1 MEYTNNSPA
10 SLQELIQRSFD
21 ASIIFQAQKMVEQG
35 RVSLSFVKGTFET
48 YFIVSG
54 IIAENNTNYE
64 SKISFKRTE
73 NPDGKL
79 TTQCT
84 CKLWNFEKAC
94 HHTAS
99 LMIKF
104 SQLQEK
110 HEHQPGMGGAGISM
124 SLLSQEGVHVARY
137 GTLVKAAPA
146 LTGARMNS
154 TFSSLQYT
162 LSNRKTVNFPAPTKW
177 RGKLHVDLVP
187 AETLEEY
194 RETLYIEEKYTYR
207 FSLKDGENEIK
218 EVSVFDVL
226 YLFNWKTGEALDLPN
241 DLRELISKLKLTDV
255 IGDIQDYIRIFLP
268 LRDKG
273 LVELLVDGESW
284 ETFPVE
290 DMDYRFSI
298 NPSPRKSFLN
308 LELELFTADQKLVPM
323 PSPFLLFVSEQGWG
337 GSFRTKNDALQFFK
351 TIIEDFDR
359 ETQFHKKF
367 LHSASKKAIMAEWI
381 SLIFKADEIPFYDPA
396 FKKIFILKTK
406 IFKKVFLAFLDSFNE
421 IGFKTSFYF
430 KNERKIVFQIP
441 KNNLLEGIAQFYQ
454 LLSPLGI
461 GIFYDQVQIRTW
473 KSSIRFERN
482 KDKLDWFQL
491 DLVVNDD
498 DLNVIKNAEITDN
511 FILSDKGLV
520 LLSDQQ
526 KDLLRFMKRY
536 TKFEGAPKDESAKG
550 VTKFGLFLQRSRIF
564 ELFELKRLGIEGA
577 LTEEEEKFCH
587 DIMTME
593 NMPQYD
599 VDPRYLEF
607 ARPYQLGGYNW
618 LRFLYEHKFG
628 ACLADDMGLGKTL
641 QTIML
646 LQTLKPKLK
655 KVLIICPVSILYNW
669 KNELEKF
676 SDLTYSIYYGDERE
690 YKTDAQV
697 ILTSYGLMK
706 KESFSTLGEE
716 EFDIL
721 IFDEVQHLK
730 NIRSLGANAARQ
742 LKAKFRICLTG
753 TPVENDLSEF
763 YNIMDLCV
771 PGVWG
776 DLGLVRST
784 SKNKNR
790 LLARKTVKPFILR
803 RTKDQVLK
811 ELPEKIENHVFLEF
825 NPEEKETYQ
834 AKLNA
839 VRANMLNTGTKRYGE
854 VLKSLLEMRQLC
866 LWQKQPSFQST
877 KIDFL
882 MDTLESLTTEGH
894 KTLVFSQFTTYL
906 DLIQEKIKVAGW
918 KMARID
924 GSQSI
929 KKRGE
934 QVEYFQN
941 GDAQIFLISLKA
953 GGFGLNLTAASYIFL
968 MDPWWNP
975 AVESQAIDRAH
986 RIGQANKLTV
996 YRPIIKDSVEE
1007 KVLILQQSKRELFRD
1022 LMAEDDD
1029 DYFSGKLNME
1039 DFQHLLS

>member
-1 MEYTNNSPA
+1 MDRMEYTNKIPS
-10 SLQELIQRSFD
+10 SVSELLQESFD
-21 ASIIFQAQKMVEQG
+21 PAIVFQAQKLVEQG
-35 RVSLSFVKGTFET
+35 RVSLSFVKGTYQT

-64 SKISFKRTE
+64 SKVSFKRAE
-73 NPDGKL
+73 DSVRL

-84 CKLWNFEKAC
+84 CKLWNPEKSC

-99 LMIKF
+99 LVIKF
-104 SQLQEK
+104 DDLQDKQE
-110 HEHQPGMGGAGISM
+110 QIGQNGVPL
-124 SLLSQEGVHVARY
+124 SLLGQEGVHVQRY
-137 GTLVKAAPA
+137 GTLVKAAPN
-146 LTGARMNS
+146 LTGAKMNS

-162 LSNRKTVNFPAPTKW
+162 LSNRKVTNFPAPSRW
-177 RGKLHVDLVP
+177 RGKLRIDLIP
-187 AETLEEY
+187 AAT
-194 RETLYIEEKYTYR
+194 IEEFKDVIYVEEKFTYK
-207 FSLKDGENEIK
+207 FSLLDGDQDVQ
-218 EVSVFDVL
+218 EVSIFDIL
-226 YLFNWKTGEALDLPN
+226 YLFNWRTGEALDLPTEV
-241 DLRELISKLKLTDV
+241 RELVSKLKLTDV
-255 IGDIQDYIRIFLP
+255 IGDIQDYIRYFLP
-268 LRDKG
+268 LLERG
-273 LVELLVDGESW
+273 NVELLIEGTPWSE
-284 ETFPVE
+284 FPVE
-290 DMDYRFSI
+290 DMEYRFSI

-323 PSPFLLFVSEQGWG
+323 PSPFLLFVSEQGWA
-337 GSFRTKNDALQFFK
+337 GSFRTKNDALLFFK
-351 TIIEDFDR
+351 TLIEDFDR
-359 ETQFHKKF
+359 ETFFHKKY
-367 LHSASKKAIMAEWI
+367 LHSATKKHIMSEWI
-381 SLIFKADEIPFYDPA
+381 ALLFKDAEIPFFDPT
-396 FKKIFILKTK
+396 FKKVFMLKTSR
-406 IFKKVFLAFLDSFNE
+406 FKKVFLAFLDSFGE
-421 IGFKTSFYF
+421 IGFKTSFYI
-430 KNERKIVFQIP
+430 KDDRKIIFQIP
-441 KNNLLEGIAQFYQ
+441 KNNLLDGVANFYQ
-454 LLSPLGI
+454 ELLPLKI
-461 GIFYDQVQIRTW
+461 PIFYDQVQIRTW

-482 KDKLDWFQL
+482 KEKLDWFQL
-491 DLVVNDD
+491 DLIVSDE
-498 DLNVIKNAEITDN
+498 DLEVIKNAEVTDN
-511 FILSDKGLV
+511 FLLNNKGLI
-520 LLSDQQ
+520 LLSDEQ
-526 KDLLRFMKRY
+526 KELLRFMKRY
-536 TKFEGAPKDESAKG
+536 TKFEGEKKEMGPKGLS
-550 VTKFGLFLQRSRIF
+550 KFGLFLQRSRIF

-577 LTEEEEKFCH
+577 LTEEEEAFCH
-587 DIMTME
+587 KIMTME
-593 NMPQYD
+593 DMPQYD
-599 VDPRYLEF
+599 VDPRYTDL

-646 LQTLKPKLK
+646 LQTLRHKLK

-676 SDLTYSIYYGDERE
+676 SDLTFSIYYGDDRDF
-690 YKTDAQV
+690 KTDAQV

-776 DLGLVRST
+776 DLGIVRST

-790 LLARKTVKPFILR
+790 LLARRTVKPFILR

-811 ELPEKIENHVFLEF
+811 ELPEKIENHVFLDF
-825 NPEEKETYQ
+825 STEERETYQ
-834 AKLNA
+834 NKLNA
-839 VRANMLNTGTKRYGE
+839 IRSSIIAPGARRYGE

-866 LWQKQPSFQST
+866 LWQKQPSLQST

-882 MDTLESLTTEGH
+882 MENLEQLVGEGH

-906 DLIQEKIKVAGW
+906 DMIENKLKVAGW
-918 KMARID
+918 KYARID
-924 GSQSI
+924 GSQTI

-934 QVEYFQN
+934 MVDYFQN
-941 GDAQIFLISLKA
+941 GEAQIFLISLKA

-975 AVESQAIDRAH
+975 AVERQAIDRAH
-986 RIGQANKLTV
+986 RIGQENKLTV

-1007 KVLILQQSKRELFRD
+1007 KVLVLQQSKRELFRD

-1029 DYFSGKLNME
+1029 EYFSGKLNME

>member
-1 MEYTNNSPA
+1 MEYTNNLSPTQ
-10 SLQELIQRSFD
+10 SLLQKNFD
-21 ASIIFQAQKMVEQG
+21 SPIIFLGQKMVEQG
-35 RVSLSFVKGTFET
+35 RVSLSFMKGTFET

-54 IIAENNTNYE
+54 IISENNTGYE
-64 SKISFKRTE
+64 AKISFKRI
-73 NPDGKL
+73 DGVEKL
-79 TTQCT
+79 STQCT
-84 CKLWNFEKAC
+84 CKLWNLEKHC

-99 LMIKF
+99 LLIKF
-104 SQLQEK
+104 GDLEQK
-110 HEHQPGMGGAGISM
+110 HQTSTTPGQSIGL
-124 SLLSQEGVHVARY
+124 SLLSQEGVHVQRY
-137 GTLVKAAPA
+137 GTLLKTAPA
-146 LTGARMNS
+146 IPGAKMNS

-162 LSNRKTVNFPAPTKW
+162 LTNRKVVNFPAPSKW
-177 RGKLHVDLVP
+177 KGKLLVNIIKASELQEYKDVLYVD
-187 AETLEEY
+187 
-194 RETLYIEEKYTYR
+194 EKYTYQ
-207 FSLKDGENEIK
+207 FSLQDGDHVIQEI
-218 EVSVFDVL
+218 SIFDVL
-226 YLFNWKTGEALDLPN
+226 YLFNWKTGEAFDLPSEV
-241 DLRELISKLKLTDV
+241 RELVSKLKLTDI
-255 IGDIQDYIRIFLP
+255 IGDIQDLIRIFLP
-268 LRDKG
+268 LKKKG
-273 LVELLVDGESW
+273 VSDLLIEGESW
-284 ETFPVE
+284 DNFPVE
-290 DMDYRFSI
+290 DMEYRFSI
-298 NPSPRKSFLN
+298 NPSSRKSFLN

-323 PSPFLLFVSEQGWG
+323 PPPFLLFVSEQGWAS
-337 GSFRTKNDALQFFK
+337 SFRSKNDALLFFK
-351 TIIEDFDR
+351 TLIEDFDR
-359 ETQFHKKF
+359 ETFFHKKY
-367 LHSASKKAIMAEWI
+367 LHSASKKVIMSDWI
-381 SLIFKADEIPFYDPA
+381 SLIMGDEELPFFDP
-396 FKKIFILKTK
+396 T
-406 IFKKVFLAFLDSFNE
+406 FKKVFMLSTKTFRKVFLSFLDSFNE
-421 IGFKTSFYF
+421 LGFKTSFYF
-430 KNERKIVFQIP
+430 KEDRKIVFQIP
-441 KNNLLEGIAQFYQ
+441 KNNLLEGIATFYQ
-454 LLSPLGI
+454 QLSPLKI
-461 GIFYDQVQIRTW
+461 PIFYDQQQIRTW
-473 KSSIRFERN
+473 KSTIRFERN
-482 KDKLDWFQL
+482 KEKLDWFQL
-491 DLVVNDD
+491 DLVVSDD
-498 DLNVIKNAEITDN
+498 DLDVIKNAEITDN
-511 FILSDKGLV
+511 FLLSSKGLV
-520 LLSDQQ
+520 LLSDEQ

-536 TKFEGAPKDESAKG
+536 TKFEGEKKEQGKG
-550 VTKFGLFLQRSRIF
+550 LSRFGLFLQRSRIF

-577 LTEEEEKFCH
+577 LTREEEEFCEN
-587 DIMTME
+587 IMTME

-599 VDPRYLEF
+599 VDARYKDI

-646 LQTLKPKLK
+646 LQTLKDRVK
-655 KVLIICPVSILYNW
+655 KILIICPVSILYNW

-690 YKTDAQV
+690 FKTDATV

-706 KESFSTLGEE
+706 KESFSTLQEDD
-716 EFDIL
+716 FDIL

-776 DLGLVRST
+776 DLGMIKSS

-790 LLARKTVKPFILR
+790 LLARRTVKPFILR

-811 ELPEKIENHVFLEF
+811 ELPEKIENHVFLDFSPGEREVY
-825 NPEEKETYQ
+825 NN
-834 AKLNA
+834 KLNA
-839 VRANMLNTGTKRYGE
+839 VRANIITPGAKRYGE

-866 LWQKQPSFQST
+866 LWQKQPQFEST

-882 MDTLESLTTEGH
+882 MENLEQLVTEGH

-906 DLIQEKIKVAGW
+906 DMIENKIKVAGW

-924 GSQSI
+924 GSQTI

-934 QVEYFQN
+934 MVELFQN

-975 AVESQAIDRAH
+975 AVERQAIDRAH
-986 RIGQANKLTV
+986 RIGQENKLTV
-996 YRPIIKDSVEE
+996 YRPIIKESVEE

-1029 DYFSGKLNME
+1029 EYFSGKLNMD

>member
-1 MEYTNNSPA
+1 MEYTNNASPVQLL
-10 SLQELIQRSFD
+10 LQESFD
-21 ASIIFQAQKMVEQG
+21 SPIIFQARKMVEQG
-35 RVSLSFVKGTFET
+35 RVSLSFMKGTYET

-54 IIAENNTNYE
+54 ITAENNTNYE
-64 SKISFKRTE
+64 SKISFKRTDE
-73 NPDGKL
+73 NPNGKL
-79 TTQCT
+79 VTTCT
-84 CKLWNFEKAC
+84 CKLWNPEKSC
-94 HHTAS
+94 HHAAA
-99 LMIKF
+99 LLIKF
-104 SQLQEK
+104 SDISEK
-110 HEHQPGMGGAGISM
+110 HEPGATDRINL
-124 SLLSQEGVHVARY
+124 SLMAQEGVHVERY
-137 GTLVKAAPA
+137 GTLIKAAPA
-146 LTGARMNS
+146 LTGARTNS

-162 LSNRKTVNFPAPTKW
+162 LLNRKVVNFPPPSKW
-177 RGKLHVDLVP
+177 KGKLLINLIP
-187 AETLEEY
+187 ATTLEEY
-194 RETLYIEEKYTYR
+194 KEALYVEDKYTYQ
-207 FSLKDGENEIK
+207 FSLQTDEDTVK
-218 EVSVFDVL
+218 EVSIFDVL
-226 YLFNWKTGEALDLPN
+226 YLFNWKNGEALDLPN
-241 DLRELISKLKLTDV
+241 DVRELVSKLKLTDV
-255 IGDIQDYIRIFLP
+255 IGDIQDYLRLFLP
-268 LRDKG
+268 LREKG
-273 LVELLVDGESW
+273 LAEVSIEGEAW

-308 LELELFTADQKLVPM
+308 LELELFTQDQKLVPM
-323 PSPFLLFVSEQGWG
+323 PSPFLLFVSEQGWA
-337 GSFRTKNDALQFFK
+337 GSFRTKNDALLFFK
-351 TIIEDFDR
+351 TLIEDFDR
-359 ETQFHKKF
+359 ETHFYKKYI
-367 LHSASKKAIMAEWI
+367 HSASKKNIMTEWI
-381 SLIFKADEIPFYDPA
+381 NLLMKDGELPFFDPT
-396 FKKIFILKTK
+396 FKKVFMLNIQT
-406 IFKKVFLAFLDSFNE
+406 FKKVFLAFLDSFGE

-430 KNERKIVFQIP
+430 KDQRKVIFQIP
-441 KNNLLEGIAQFYQ
+441 KNNLLEGVANFYQ
-454 LLSPLGI
+454 QLTPLNI
-461 GIFYDQVQIRTW
+461 PIFYDQQQIRTW
-473 KSSIRFERN
+473 KSTIRFERN
-482 KDKLDWFQL
+482 KEKLDWFQL
-491 DLVVNDD
+491 DLVVSDD
-498 DLNVIKNAEITDN
+498 DLEVIKNAEISDN
-511 FILSDKGLV
+511 FLLSNKGLV
-520 LLSDQQ
+520 LLSDEQ

-536 TKFEGAPKDESAKG
+536 TKFEGEKKETTKG
-550 VTKFGLFLQRSRIF
+550 TSRFGLFLQRSRIF

-577 LTEEEEKFCH
+577 LTEEEEKFCEN
-587 DIMTME
+587 IMSMKD
-593 NMPQYD
+593 MPQYD
-599 VDPRYLEF
+599 IDPRYADI

-646 LQTLKPKLK
+646 LQTLKDKVK
-655 KVLIICPVSILYNW
+655 KILIICPVSILYNW

-690 YKTDAQV
+690 FKTDAKV

-706 KESFSTLGEE
+706 KESFSTFAEE

-776 DLGLVRST
+776 DLGIVRST
-784 SKNKNR
+784 SKSKNR
-790 LLARKTVKPFILR
+790 LLARRTVKPFILR

-811 ELPEKIENHVFLEF
+811 ELPEKIENHVFLDF
-825 NPEEKETYQ
+825 DPEEKEFYQ
-834 AKLNA
+834 QKLNA
-839 VRANMLNTGTKRYGE
+839 VRANIIAPGAKRYGE

-866 LWQKQPSFQST
+866 LWQKQPAFHST

-882 MDTLESLTTEGH
+882 MENLEQLVTEGH

-906 DLIQEKIKVAGW
+906 DMIENKIKVAGW
-918 KMARID
+918 KHARID
-924 GSQSI
+924 GSQTI

-934 QVEYFQN
+934 MVEYFQN
-941 GDAQIFLISLKA
+941 GEAQVFLISLKA

-975 AVESQAIDRAH
+975 AVERQAIDRAH
-986 RIGQANKLTV
+986 RIGQENKLTV

-1007 KVLILQQSKRELFRD
+1007 KVLVLQQSKRELFRD

-1029 DYFSGKLNME
+1029 NYFSGKLNMD

>member
-1 MEYTNNSPA
+1 MEYTNNSPIQDL
-10 SLQELIQRSFD
+10 LQKSFE
-21 ASIIFQAQKMVEQG
+21 SSVVFLAQKMVEQG
-35 RVSLSFVKGTFET
+35 RVSLSFMKGSFET

-64 SKISFKRTE
+64 SKISFKRIE
-73 NPDGKL
+73 GVERL

-84 CKLWNFEKAC
+84 CKLWNAEKPC

-99 LMIKF
+99 LLIKF
-104 SQLQEK
+104 LDMQDKQAATPG
-110 HEHQPGMGGAGISM
+110 QPISL
-124 SLLSQEGVHVARY
+124 SLMSQEGVHVDRY
-137 GTLVKAAPA
+137 GTLLKAAPA
-146 LTGARMNS
+146 IPGAKMNS

-162 LSNRKTVNFPAPTKW
+162 LTNRKVVNFPAPSKW
-177 RGKLHVDLVP
+177 KGKLLVNIIR
-187 AETLEEY
+187 ASAFEEY
-194 RETLYIEEKYTYR
+194 KDVLYIDEKFTYQ
-207 FSLKDGENEIK
+207 FSIQDEDQVTK
-218 EVSVFDVL
+218 EVSMFDVL
-226 YLFNWKTGEALDLPN
+226 YLFNWKTGEAFDLPN
-241 DLRELISKLKLTDV
+241 EVRELVSKLKLIDV
-255 IGDIQDYIRIFLP
+255 IGDIQDFIRLFLP
-268 LRDKG
+268 LREKG
-273 LVELLVDGESW
+273 TGDVMIEGESW
-284 ETFPVE
+284 DSFPVE
-290 DMDYRFSI
+290 DMEYRFSI

-308 LELELFTADQKLVPM
+308 LELELYTQDQKLVPM
-323 PSPFLLFVSEQGWG
+323 PSPFLLFVSEQGWAS
-337 GSFRTKNDALQFFK
+337 SFRTKNDAILFFK
-351 TIIEDFDR
+351 TLIEDFER
-359 ETQFHKKF
+359 ETFFHKKY
-367 LHSASKKAIMAEWI
+367 LHSASRKALMSEWI
-381 SLIFKADEIPFYDPA
+381 TLVMKDEELPFFDPT
-396 FKKIFILKTK
+396 FRKIFMLSTKT
-406 IFKKVFLAFLDSFNE
+406 FRKVFLAFLDSFNE

-430 KNERKIVFQIP
+430 KDDRKIVFQIP
-441 KNNLLEGIAQFYQ
+441 KNNLLEGIANFYQ
-454 LLSPLGI
+454 QMTPLKI
-461 GIFYDQVQIRTW
+461 PIFYDQQQIRTW

-482 KDKLDWFQL
+482 KDRLDWFQL
-491 DLVVNDD
+491 DLVVTDE
-498 DLNVIKNAEITDN
+498 DLDVIKNAEITDN
-511 FILSDKGLV
+511 FLLSSKGLV
-520 LLSDQQ
+520 LLSDEQ

-536 TKFEGAPKDESAKG
+536 TKFEGEKKG
-550 VTKFGLFLQRSRIF
+550 EQTKGLSRFGLFLQRSRIF

-577 LTEEEEKFCH
+577 LTEEEEKFCEK
-587 DIMTME
+587 IMTMQD
-593 NMPQYD
+593 MPQYD
-599 VDPRYLEF
+599 VHPRFKEI

-646 LQTLKPKLK
+646 LQTLKDKLK

-690 YKTDAQV
+690 FKTDAQV

-776 DLGLVRST
+776 DLGVVKST
-784 SKNKNR
+784 SKNKSR
-790 LLARKTVKPFILR
+790 LLARRTVKPFILR

-811 ELPEKIENHVFLEF
+811 ELPEKIENHVFLDF
-825 NPEEKETYQ
+825 SPEEREFYQ
-834 AKLNA
+834 QKLNA
-839 VRANMLNTGTKRYGE
+839 VRANMIAPGAKRYGE

-866 LWQKQPSFQST
+866 LWQKQPQLQST
-877 KIDFL
+877 KVDFL
-882 MDTLESLTTEGH
+882 MENLEQLVTEGH

-906 DLIQEKIKVAGW
+906 DMIENKIKVNGW

-924 GSQSI
+924 GSQTI

-934 QVEYFQN
+934 MVEYFQN

-975 AVESQAIDRAH
+975 AVERQAIDRAH
-986 RIGQANKLTV
+986 RIGQENKLTV
-996 YRPIIKDSVEE
+996 YRPIIKESVEE
-1007 KVLILQQSKRELFRD
+1007 KVLVLQQSKRELFRD

-1029 DYFSGKLNME
+1029 EYFSGKLNMD

>member
-1 MEYTNNSPA
+1 MEYTHNNPIHDLLKLNYESPT
-10 SLQELIQRSFD
+10 
-21 ASIIFQAQKMVEQG
+21 IFLAQKMVDQG
-35 RVSLSFVKGTFET
+35 RVSLSFIKGTFET

-64 SKISFKRTE
+64 SKISFKRIAGE
-73 NPDGKL
+73 GKL
-79 TTQCT
+79 TTQCS
-84 CKLWNFEKAC
+84 CKLWNAEKPC

-99 LMIKF
+99 LLIKF
-104 SQLQEK
+104 SDLQDK
-110 HEHQPGMGGAGISM
+110 QDPASGQPVSL
-124 SLLSQEGVHVARY
+124 SLLSQEGVHVTRY
-137 GTLVKAAPA
+137 GTLVKSATTLP
-146 LTGARMNS
+146 GARTSS

-162 LSNRKTVNFPAPTKW
+162 LSNRKVVNFPAPSKW
-177 RGKLHVDLVP
+177 KGKLLVDLIP
-187 AETLEEY
+187 AQELEEY
-194 RETLYIEEKYTYR
+194 KEVLYVEDKFTYR
-207 FSLKDGENEIK
+207 FSLLVDEAEVR
-218 EVSVFDVL
+218 EVSVFDIL
-226 YLFNWKTGEALDLPN
+226 YLFNWKTGEAFDLPN
-241 DLRELISKLKLTDV
+241 DVRELVSRLRLLDA
-255 IGDIQDYIRIFLP
+255 IGDIQDFIRLFLP
-268 LRDKG
+268 LKEKG
-273 LVELLVDGESW
+273 VADISIQGAPWDS
-284 ETFPVE
+284 FPVE
-290 DMDYRFSI
+290 DMEYRFSI

-308 LELELFTADQKLVPM
+308 LELELFTEDQKLVPM
-323 PSPFLLFVSEQGWG
+323 PSPFLLFVSEHGWAS
-337 GSFRTKNDALQFFK
+337 SFRSKSDALLFFK
-351 TIIEDFDR
+351 TLIEDFDR
-359 ETQFHKKF
+359 ETAYHKKY
-367 LHSASKKAIMAEWI
+367 LHSSSKKNLISEWI
-381 SLIFKADEIPFYDPA
+381 ALLMRDEELPFYDAA
-396 FKKIFILKTK
+396 FKKVFILKTK
-406 IFKKVFLAFLDSFNE
+406 VFKKVFLAFLDSFGE
-421 IGFKTSFYF
+421 LGFKTSFYF
-430 KNERKIVFQIP
+430 KDDRKVVFQIP
-441 KNNLLEGIAQFYQ
+441 KNNLLDGIANFYQ
-454 LLSPLGI
+454 QVTPLRI
-461 GIFYDQVQIRTW
+461 AIFYDQQQVRTW
-473 KSSIRFERN
+473 KSTIRFERN
-482 KDKLDWFQL
+482 KEKLDWFQL
-491 DLVVNDD
+491 DLVVSDA
-498 DLNVIKNAEITDN
+498 DLEVIKNAEITDN
-511 FILSDKGLV
+511 FLLSNNGLV
-520 LLSDQQ
+520 LLSDEQ

-536 TKFEGAPKDESAKG
+536 TKFEGEKKDRARGLSR
-550 VTKFGLFLQRSRIF
+550 FGLFLQRSRIF

-577 LTEEEEKFCH
+577 LTAEEEKFCQ
-587 DIMTME
+587 DIMSME
-593 NMPQYD
+593 QMPQYD
-599 VDPRYLEF
+599 YDPRYEGL

-646 LQTLKPKLK
+646 LQTLKEKLR

-676 SDLTYSIYYGDERE
+676 SDLTFSIYYGDERE
-690 YKTDAQV
+690 FKTDAKI

-706 KESFSTLGEE
+706 KESFSTLGET
-716 EFDIL
+716 EFDVL

-776 DLGLVRST
+776 DLGMIKST
-784 SKNKNR
+784 SKSKSR

-825 NPEEKETYQ
+825 SAEERETYQ
-834 AKLNA
+834 HKLNA
-839 VRANMLNTGTKRYGE
+839 VRASMLAPGAKRYGE

-866 LWQKQPSFQST
+866 LWQKQTALQST

-882 MDTLESLTTEGH
+882 MDNLEQLVTEGH
-894 KTLVFSQFTTYL
+894 KTLIFSQFTTYL
-906 DLIQEKIKVAGW
+906 DMIENKIRVAGW
-918 KMARID
+918 KHARID
-924 GSQSI
+924 GSQTI

-934 QVEYFQN
+934 MVDYFQN

-975 AVESQAIDRAH
+975 AVERQAIDRAH
-986 RIGQANKLTV
+986 RIGQENKLTV

-1007 KVLILQQSKRELFRD
+1007 KVLVLQQSKRELFRD

-1029 DYFSGKLNME
+1029 NYFSGKLNME